1 MENEKKCMCK
11 KKSLS
16 ECIMIK
22 KRNAS
27 GNPRK
32 VIICRKKYKG
42 RKHKKEVIYAF
53 NTSGRIKGYISIQQ
67 LVKYIRRKYDSV
79 SVEDVRCIRENHSN
93 YISGHITFYSH
104 GKECI
109 IYYYYRP
116 DRRERDNYTY
126 RIKHKEMADTVTTN
140 LDMVCYHKHQ
150 PFIMWDLVRYF
161 GGGWIDIF
169 YCDEFLPVPAHRKRK
184 N

>member
-1 MENEKKCMCK
+1 MENQKKCMCK

-32 VIICRKKYKG
+32 AIICRKKYKG
-42 RKHKKEVIYAF
+42 RKHKKEVIYGF
-53 NTSGRIKGYISIQQ
+53 ETSGKIKGYIPICQ
-67 LVKYIRRKYDSV
+67 LVKYLKRKYDSV
-79 SVEDVRCIRENHSN
+79 SVMDVRCVKENHSV
-93 YISGHITFYSH
+93 YISGVITFYSH
-104 GKECI
+104 GKECMI
-109 IYYYYRP
+109 LYYYRP
-116 DRRERDNYTY
+116 DKRERDNHEY
-126 RIKHKEMADTVTTN
+126 RIKYKEMADTVTTN
-140 LDMVCYHKHQ
+140 LDMDCYHKNQ
-150 PFIMWDLVRYF
+150 PLVMWDLVSHF

-169 YCDEFLPVPAHRKRK
+169 DCGEFLSVPARRKRK